1 MTPTEDAPS
10 SDSPSFDAPSSAE
23 APPVDPAESLA
34 LIARERANLGRELT
48 PDPRL
53 MYWPWGFA
61 WLVGFT
67 LFFLRFG
74 PDGRVFVDL
83 PAWLPLLT
91 LTLLFITAGIVTG
104 IAGGRVS
111 RRITGPSN
119 RQSLMYGL
127 SWSIAFTAFSVVFAQ
142 FSSVLPEAQAGLLW
156 AGGMVALTGA
166 LHMAGGAIWDDRNLF
181 LLGAWTSVI
190 NIVGVL
196 VGPGWHSLIVAV
208 AGGGGMLVAGLIG
221 WLRLR

>member
-1 MTPTEDAPS
+1 MTPIDDDAPL
-10 SDSPSFDAPSSAE
+10 
-23 APPVDPAESLA
+23 VDPAESLA

-53 MYWPWGFA
+53 MFWPWGIA

-83 PAWLPLLT
+83 PAWLPLLV
-91 LTLLFITAGIVTG
+91 LSLLFIVAGIITG
-104 IAGGRVS
+104 VAGSKVS

-119 RQSLMYGL
+119 RQGLMYGL
-127 SWSIAFTAFSVVFAQ
+127 AWSIAFTAFSTVFAQ
-142 FSSVLPEAQAGLLW
+142 FSNELPEARAGLLW

-166 LHMAGGAIWDDRNLF
+166 LHMAGGAIWNDRNLF
-181 LLGAWTSVI
+181 ILGAWTSVI
-190 NIVGVL
+190 NIIGVL
-196 VGPGWHSLIVAV
+196 TGPGWHSLVVAV
-208 AGGGGMLVAGLIG
+208 AGGGGMLVAGLLG
-221 WLRLR
+221 WMRLR